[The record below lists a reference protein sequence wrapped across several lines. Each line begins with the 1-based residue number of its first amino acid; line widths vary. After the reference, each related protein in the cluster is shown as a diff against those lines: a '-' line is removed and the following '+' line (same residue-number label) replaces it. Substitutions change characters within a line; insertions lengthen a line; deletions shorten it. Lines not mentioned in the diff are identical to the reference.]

1 MCNINSALFFSAFD
15 NLDFETRET
24 DLQIV
29 ALLFCFSH
37 TDCKALPYFFL
48 SYESKDSEKRWAP
61 GQCVCEMVISSDK
74 IDALLHEW
82 SICVWLLRHFLVGK
96 RLK

>member
-48 SYESKDSEKRWAP
+48 SYESKDSEKR
-61 GQCVCEMVISSDK
+61 
-74 IDALLHEW
+74 
-82 SICVWLLRHFLVGK
+82 
-96 RLK
+96 